1 MKKTH
6 NKQLNRDKKLAGYS
20 LRSILAHNF
29 LPVNRALYFNQGVSV
44 TSKIWILVISLFF
57 VSPTM
62 AKSEMNPRVSAI
74 KSNLIYEGTFV
85 EAEVIGL
92 IVKSDNDAFTLMLD
106 SDNQIWFGDSFV
118 MSNEEKKHVAPYLVK
133 IFEEATDPQQKA
145 AIATI
150 LKAML

>member
-1 MKKTH
+1 M
-6 NKQLNRDKKLAGYS
+6 DVYSLAGARSS
-20 LRSILAHNF
+20 LILAKLN
-29 LPVNRALYFNQGVSV
+29 PPIMRALYFNQGVSV

-57 VSPTM
+57 VSSTM

-106 SDNQIWFGDSFV
+106 SDNQIWFDDSFV

-150 LKAML
+150 SKAML

>member
-1 MKKTH
+1 V
-6 NKQLNRDKKLAGYS
+6 S
-20 LRSILAHNF
+20 
-29 LPVNRALYFNQGVSV
+29 RALYFNRGVSV
-44 TSKIWILVISLFF
+44 KSKIWILLISLFF
-57 VSPTM
+57 VSPLM

-92 IVKSDNDAFTLMLD
+92 IVKSDNDTFTLMLD
-106 SDNQIWFGDSFV
+106 SDNQIWFDDSFV
-118 MSNEEKKHVAPYLVK
+118 MSNEEKKHVAPYLVR

>member
-1 MKKTH
+1 MHANT
-6 NKQLNRDKKLAGYS
+6 L
-20 LRSILAHNF
+20 
-29 LPVNRALYFNQGVSV
+29 LYFNQGVSV

-92 IVKSDNDAFTLMLD
+92 IVKSDNDAFTLVLD
-106 SDNQIWFGDSFV
+106 SDNQIWFDDSFV

>member
-1 MKKTH
+1 
-6 NKQLNRDKKLAGYS
+6 
-20 LRSILAHNF
+20 
-29 LPVNRALYFNQGVSV
+29 
-44 TSKIWILVISLFF
+44 
-57 VSPTM
+57 M

-106 SDNQIWFGDSFV
+106 SDNQIWFDDSFV
-118 MSNEEKKHVAPYLVK
+118 MSNEEKKHEDPYLAK